1 MTMELKFWGLRGTM
15 PVSGKDWIKYGGHT
29 PCASIETSQGQLIVV
44 DAGTGLKR
52 LGDRLMKEAQGKP
65 LDLHILL
72 THFHLDHILGL
83 PFFAPLYSTNTSL
96 TFYAASD
103 PDETKKCL
111 ARLMED
117 NLFPLDFAK
126 TPSKKS
132 FKKLPEGGFEISS
145 AKISSCPLN
154 HPQGSV
160 AYRIQD
166 KGQSVVFAT
175 DTEHPEKGVDE
186 RLASF
191 CREADILIY
200 DAFYTPE
207 EYAAGKQGWGH
218 STWLAATRMAE
229 AACVRN
235 LYLSHF
241 NPDHTDKKID
251 KILSLARGKF
261 PRTEGARE
269 EP

>member
-1 MTMELKFWGLRGTM
+1 MELKFWGLRGTM
-15 PVSGKDWIKYGGHT
+15 PVSGKGWIKYGGHT
-29 PCASIETSQGQLIVV
+29 PCASVETSRGQLIII

-83 PFFAPLYSTNTSL
+83 PFFAPLYSAASSL
-96 TFYAASD
+96 TFYAATD

-117 NLFPLDFAK
+117 RLFPMNFAM
-126 TPSKKS
+126 TPSQKS
-132 FKKLPEGGFEISS
+132 FKKLPEGEFEIGST
-145 AKISSCPLN
+145 KISSCPLN

-166 KGQSVVFAT
+166 EGQVVVFAT
-175 DTEHPEKGVDE
+175 DTEHPETGVDE

-191 CREADILIY
+191 AREADILIY

-207 EYAAGKQGWGH
+207 EYAAGKQDWGH
-218 STWLAATRMAE
+218 STWFAGTDLAE
-229 AACVRN
+229 AARVRN
-235 LYLSHF
+235 LCLSHF
-241 NPDHTDKKID
+241 NPDHTDKQID
-251 KILSLARGKF
+251 KIISLAREKF
-261 PRTEGARE
+261 PRTKGARE
-269 EP
+269 EL